1 MQRSQS
7 SRPEYHYKISSAGSH
22 WKCHNLYMSDILR
35 CTPFE
40 KTHSASW
47 CGLLYLLDVFVS
59 SSIYFVSIFPYVFIS
74 SLRLSYNAFSSY
86 FSLTQLIS
94 DPLLNHPTLWVFFF
108 FQPTK
113 CNLWCPYMG
122 ERLSTGVR
130 ATCIVAGFE
139 CEMSLANVSCLC
151 VAV

>member
-22 WKCHNLYMSDILR
+22 WKCQNLYMSGILR

-47 CGLLYLLDVFVS
+47 CSLLYLLNVFVS

-86 FSLTQLIS
+86 FSPHPTIFRSPFKPTQLCEFS
-94 DPLLNHPTLWVFFF
+94 SSFNPPN
-108 FQPTK
+108 
-113 CNLWCPYMG
+113 
-122 ERLSTGVR
+122 
-130 ATCIVAGFE
+130 ATCDAHTWVSDFPLEYGPPA
-139 CEMSLANVSCLC
+139 SWRDLNVKCLLQGLC